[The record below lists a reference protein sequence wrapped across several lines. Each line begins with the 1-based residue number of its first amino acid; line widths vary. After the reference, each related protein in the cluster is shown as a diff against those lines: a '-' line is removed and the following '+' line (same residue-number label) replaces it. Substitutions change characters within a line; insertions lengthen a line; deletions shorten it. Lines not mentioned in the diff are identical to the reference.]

1 MPFLEKMMNLS
12 LFANRRLWFVL
23 GFALLL
29 LLSVSYAL
37 TETTLGASLTTIYLP
52 QIFKSQLCGTIPC

>member
-1 MPFLEKMMNLS
+1 MSFS
-12 LFANRRLWFVL
+12 LLANRRIWFVM

-37 TETTLGASLTTIYLP
+37 TETTLGANLTTLYLP
-52 QIFKSQLCGTIPC
+52 LIAKGIKMCGTIPC